1 MKLRINKNK
10 LFDTMLIIYVFAT
23 LIVDIFRKL
32 GNGQG
37 LEIIRNFI
45 YILVLLFVIVH
56 IYMER
61 SFRWDLLFILLIFPF
76 QAFITLLI
84 TPKIAPVFSFFILY
98 YFSRDFVGYY
108 LFSRLGN
115 MEVFKMNR
123 TLIFLI
129 SICYSVMIILQ
140 GFRSDSYMLSS
151 YNLIIPTCIL
161 LIYGMKEFKAIY
173 FLGGSISFLTILLYG
188 ARGAVF
194 CVGVGVILFLFK
206 HIVDRKFNSKKMV
219 LALIISSAVLWL
231 VINFEYILKKI
242 LKMTNSRTIRLLLTG
257 NIINGYGRSELYD
270 AFKRE
275 ISSNPFEF
283 RGILADR
290 VLAAQIMNQPI
301 SRGTYAHNIIY
312 EILYEYGLIFGFFV
326 LLFIFIC
333 LGCCIRKVIRIGNED
348 LFILLVSIF
357 PVGFCSLFFSGSY
370 LTTHYFWILMG
381 LTYNIL
387 RGNFAKKMNG
397 DKK

>member
-1 MKLRINKNK
+1 MKLRINKDK

-115 MEVFKMNR
+115 MEVFKINR
-123 TLIFLI
+123 TLILLV
-129 SICYSVMIILQ
+129 SICYSIMTISQ

-161 LIYGMKEFKAIY
+161 LIYGMKEFKIIY
-173 FLGGSISFLTILLYG
+173 LFGGSISCLTILLYG

-206 HIVDRKFNSKKMV
+206 YIVDRKINLKKMI
-219 LALIISSAVLWL
+219 LILIMSSAILWL
-231 VINFEYILKKI
+231 IVNLEQILKKI
-242 LKMTNSRTIRLLLTG
+242 LEITNSRTIRLLLTG
-257 NIINGYGRSELYD
+257 NIISGNGRTELYN
-270 AFKRE
+270 AFKEE
-275 ISSNPFEF
+275 IAGNPFKY

-290 VLAAQIMNQPI
+290 VLAAKMMNQPI

-312 EILYEYGLIFGFFV
+312 EILYEYGLILGFLV

-333 LGCCIRKVIRIGNED
+333 LGCCIYKIIKIENED
-348 LFILLVSIF
+348 LLILFIAIF
-357 PVGFCSLFFSGSY
+357 PAGFCSLFFSGSY
-370 LTTHYFWILMG
+370 LTTHYFWMLMG

-387 RGNFAKKMNG
+387 LGSFAKMNR
-397 DKK
+397 DSR